1 MPEEKKDEMGVG
13 CVVVARER
21 PTTRDGVV
29 VAITARS
36 WVTRSRVRSRYRQHG
51 RTFFGSALIAKRARR
66 TDWQLEQQLQCEL
79 QLSRRA

>member
-29 VAITARS
+29 VATTARS
-36 WVTRSRVRSRYRQHG
+36 WVRSREETTGKTFVRPKHPNCPEQTSLVVS
-51 RTFFGSALIAKRARR
+51 TIALKTKQRV
-66 TDWQLEQQLQCEL
+66 E
-79 QLSRRA
+79 